1 MDSNSPLM
9 KIWDVLP
16 PADSTRVIAALR
28 QDAVLWSAL
37 IQGGLLQKA
46 VDLPLAAAE
55 YWTPARLGLLS
66 ADLLALLDGL
76 TTSLQT
82 ELPVPVQQEA
92 LHCCDMLLTAGQFP
106 SDRSDLEGALF
117 CALAL
122 RDRYRLTRS
131 WSDVFREP
139 SEQAASLGP
148 AVQARWRA
156 VLACLPGLVPEPLS
170 LLHAAA
176 ALPEPTG
183 CDWACHS
190 ILSMPITAEERME
203 TLIALLRERTGAQQ
217 IRWCRHLRAAG
228 HASLAQNLAAALASD
243 SGEIDEQFLQ
253 DAADDVEGLSLHM
266 TDLFQRAALQQL
278 AGDENTACAL
288 LERAQHHLLRAY
300 AGMQVQI
307 AGLSSDAPAWPELS
321 ARELIRQAADN
332 PLVAQNLLL
341 GAGSR
346 AVGAHNLESLLPE
359 EDQPALGLLYR
370 AQIAANAGDV
380 DAAQALARQSVPL
393 LLKECGS
400 KSLPYAGA
408 AFAWD
413 SAGALQIL
421 QALGLQPEACQ
432 VAEAVLSRRPA
443 DSKLIR
449 QAVKLYH
456 SGGDP
461 ARALEWA
468 RLGVILTPDDLASR
482 RTYAGL
488 CEAVA
493 AWDDGLC
500 GWEAVLSLQENPP
513 AADLL
518 GLARCAYHCG
528 QFDRSLHVC
537 HEVLAQDPDDGLAE
551 ALLGEIALRN
561 GQREE
566 AVRHLSR
573 ATLLAPDEPRPWL
586 SLASIYR
593 AGGDR
598 QRDLETLH
606 AAVLAVPESGELHF
620 ALAKSCLDMGMPTE
634 ALPHLQEA
642 ARLTP
647 AVPEVAWKLG
657 KTLSQL
663 GHARQARR
671 VLEAAR
677 AHWPAHPQVALA
689 DAESLME
696 AGDLESAIAPLEVA
710 VNSEAAEIKWFLLY
724 AEALIG
730 YTPERMVDAS
740 AADPQRLE
748 RATKALQTVL
758 EASPQ
763 DFEAG
768 VLLAETLHVQGK
780 SQEAFAIYTGLVD
793 EPRAGLPEW
802 RWRVQAGF
810 GQVALVNDQIETAV
824 AALREATQAQ
834 PENIALHQLLTLAY
848 RGADLAEEAA
858 QAARQT
864 LQLDSQDLDN
874 LTWYIDTM
882 KALGKVSDTIDALQ
896 AVTQLAPERAG
907 FWNLLAQ
914 VQAEKGNPSAARAAL
929 ESLLKLENLVASDF
943 QHAAASYTLLGDS
956 ASALACLDKA
966 VMAAQ
971 PASAALLFEVAA
983 LRQQLQQ
990 PEAALEA
997 VQAAAAQE
1005 PESLALHVFQADL
1018 LAELNQLQSALDTL
1032 ERALRLLECQ
1042 PESAGEADDLPQ
1054 GSLSDAWWNS
1064 LRDPAAIYTRF
1075 ALLLR
1080 AAGSLSAALNHAE
1093 KALELNPDSLPLRF
1107 LSAELARGMLNHTK
1121 AERFTDLS
1129 DLAMPDGE
1137 EENPWLHAITV
1148 LRAEM
1153 TLDRGL
1159 DTEAQHMGMALVP
1172 AQENTRSLALQA
1184 RLQNRAGDW
1193 SEANNAYAAALRCVK
1208 NRSAGS
1214 LRDIE
1219 WEDLFTGG
1227 SRLALAEAAL
1237 DLEYWAEALKEME
1250 AYTAEHPQ
1258 EALAHL
1264 RRARALVLCAERQH
1278 LCAALRST
1286 THAPGADALS
1296 GAAFERFERAIQA
1309 AARLANTV
1317 EVSTWQARGR
1327 AAFQPGLQHA
1337 PAVAKLP
1344 NPGEHAPALMA
1355 VLRLANNAEN
1365 AIRIMPHY
1373 PQSPALQLELALCY
1387 HGRDA
1392 LKGLQAARS
1401 AAEAEPDRPLYHA
1414 ARALLAQ
1421 AAGEEREAL
1430 LAIQTALTQWPD
1442 EPQWQAWA
1450 AELCRQTGDE
1460 RGAVAHYEQCLS
1472 LDPANIDTALALG
1485 WLYMSNGQAGAA
1497 VTMLERACLATPD
1510 HVDALLLLAQARRM
1524 TGDLTGALDNAQA
1537 AARLAPDLVAP
1548 KLMCGEIAL
1557 QAGKP
1562 AVALE
1567 HARAALLL
1575 NPIDPDAVLFL
1586 SRVFVQTGA
1595 LSDGLAVLEKALPT
1609 LGNVQPVLLERA
1621 NLIHRL
1627 YGPQVALGVF
1637 MELGQMFPQ
1646 DAQILSLL
1654 AQTQAD
1660 CGDVKG
1666 AERSAFAAYHI
1677 NPNLPQLNVLL
1688 GRLQRAAGQL
1698 DQAIHFFSEAI
1709 RQSPADVEPYL
1720 DLGEAYLD
1728 RREHLQ
1734 ALHTYQQAIKI
1745 APRDF
1750 RPFYQAANVLRDSK
1764 DYIGAEAMLRR
1775 AAELA
1780 PGDLNIRRQLGAVIA
1795 LNLVH
1800 NSQEANAAL

>member
-1 MDSNSPLM
+1 MDSNSQLM
-9 KIWDVLP
+9 KIWDVLL
-16 PADSTRVIAALR
+16 PADATRVVAALR
-28 QDAVLWSAL
+28 QDGIVWSAL
-37 IQGGLLQKA
+37 TRDGLLQKA
-46 VDLPLAAAE
+46 AELPLAAAE
-55 YWTPARLGLLS
+55 CWTPARLALLS
-66 ADLLALLDGL
+66 AGLLDL
-76 TTSLQT
+76 ADALVASLQT
-82 ELPVPVQQEA
+82 ELPAQVQQEA
-92 LHCCDMLLTAGQFP
+92 LHSCDMLLTAGQFP
-106 SDRSDLEGALF
+106 GGRSEFEGAMF

-131 WSDVFREP
+131 WSDVLRDP
-139 SEQAASLGP
+139 SAQAGAAGP

-156 VLACLPGLVPEPLS
+156 VLACLPGLVPDPLS

-183 CDWACHS
+183 CDWVCHCVVNS
-190 ILSMPITAEERME
+190 PVVEDDRLE
-203 TLIALLRERTGAQQ
+203 TLLALLRERTAAQQ

-228 HASLAQNLAAALASD
+228 HAAMAQSLAAALAGD
-243 SGEIDEQFLQ
+243 AGEINEETPLDLAG
-253 DAADDVEGLSLHM
+253 DAERLAQHM
-266 TDLFQRAALQQL
+266 TTHSHRAALLQL
-278 AGDENTACAL
+278 AGDDDTAREL
-288 LERAQHHLLRAY
+288 LERAQRSLLHAY
-300 AGMQVQI
+300 AGIQVQI
-307 AGLSSDAPAWPELS
+307 AGLSAGEPVWSDLS
-321 ARELIRQAADN
+321 TRELVRQAAGT

-346 AVGAHNLESLLPE
+346 ASGATNLAGLLPE
-359 EDQPALGLLYR
+359 QDQPALSLLYR
-370 AQIAANAGDV
+370 AQVSAATGDL
-380 DAAQALARQSVPL
+380 DAAQELARQSVPL
-393 LLKECGS
+393 LLKDCGA

-408 AFAWD
+408 AFAWNP
-413 SAGALQIL
+413 AAVLQKL
-421 QALGLQPEACQ
+421 EALGLVTEACQ
-432 VAEAVLSRRPA
+432 VAEAALARRPA
-443 DSKLIR
+443 DQALIR
-449 QAVKLYH
+449 QSVMLYQTTGE
-456 SGGDP
+456 SAP
-461 ARALEWA
+461 ALEWA
-468 RLGVILTPDDLASR
+468 RLGVVLSPDDLAAR
-482 RTYAGL
+482 RTYATL
-488 CEAVA
+488 CEAVSS
-493 AWDDGLC
+493 WENGLR
-500 GWEAVLSLQENPP
+500 GWEAVLSMQENPP
-513 AADLL
+513 AADQL

-528 QFDRSLHVC
+528 LFDRSLQIC
-537 HEVLAQDPDDGLAE
+537 RAVLEQDADNGLAE
-551 ALLGEIALRN
+551 ALLGEIALR
-561 GQREE
+561 GGRRDE

-573 ATLLAPDEPRPWL
+573 ATLLAPEEPRPWL
-586 SLASIYR
+586 SLAGIYR
-593 AGGDR
+593 AGGDT
-598 QRDLETLH
+598 QREMETLH
-606 AAVLAVPESGELHF
+606 AAVLAVPESGDLHF
-620 ALAKSCLDMGMPTE
+620 ALAKTCLEMDMPSE

-642 ARLTP
+642 ARLIP
-647 AVPEVAWKLG
+647 NVPEVAWKLG

-663 GHARQARR
+663 GHGRQARR

-689 DAESLME
+689 DAETLME
-696 AGDLESAIAPLEVA
+696 AGDLEAAILPLEVA
-710 VNSEAAEIKWFLLY
+710 VNSEAPESGWFLLY
-724 AEALIG
+724 AKALLG
-730 YTPERMVDAS
+730 FTPERMVEVSTVDTARLQQ
-740 AADPQRLE
+740 AAQ
-748 RATKALQTVL
+748 ALQTVL

-763 DFEAG
+763 HFEAG
-768 VLLAETLHVQGK
+768 VLLAETLQAQGRTHE
-780 SQEAFAIYTGLVD
+780 SFTLYTALVED
-793 EPRAGLPEW
+793 PRAGLPEW

-810 GQVALVNDQIETAV
+810 GQVALANGQVDTAV

-834 PENIALHQLLTLAY
+834 PENIALQQMLTLAY

-858 QAARQT
+858 QSARQT
-864 LQLDSQDLDN
+864 LQLDSQNLNN
-874 LTWYIDTM
+874 LTWYVETM
-882 KALGKVSDTIDALQ
+882 KALGKVSETIDALQ

-907 FWNLLAQ
+907 FWNVLAQ
-914 VQAEKGNPSAARAAL
+914 VQAEKGNLAAARVAL
-929 ESLLKLENLVASDF
+929 QSLLKLENLAAADF
-943 QHAAASYTLLGDS
+943 QHAAATFTLLGDS
-956 ASALACLDKA
+956 PAALACLNQA
-966 VMAAQ
+966 IEAAQ
-971 PASAALLFEVAA
+971 PAPAALLFEVAA
-983 LRQQLQQ
+983 LRQQLLQ

-997 VQAAAAQE
+997 VQAAAAQQ

-1018 LAELNQLQSALDTL
+1018 LAELNQLQPALDCL
-1032 ERALRLLECQ
+1032 ERALRLLESQ
-1042 PESAGEADDLPQ
+1042 ADAAGGDEDLRQGNLPE
-1054 GSLSDAWWNS
+1054 AWWRS
-1064 LRDPAAIYTRF
+1064 LRDPASIYTRF

-1080 AAGSLSAALNHAE
+1080 AAGALGAALNRAE
-1093 KALELNPDSLPLRF
+1093 KALERCPASLPLRC
-1107 LSAELARGMLNHTK
+1107 LAAELARGLLNTTK
-1121 AERFTDLS
+1121 AEEFADLS
-1129 DLAMPDGE
+1129 DLPLSEGE
-1137 EENPWLHAITV
+1137 EEDPWLHAISV

-1153 TLDRGL
+1153 ALDRGAEA
-1159 DTEAQHMGMALVP
+1159 EAQRLGMALSP
-1172 AQENTRSLALQA
+1172 APENTRSLALQA
-1184 RLQNRAGDW
+1184 RLLNRAGNW

-1208 NRSAGS
+1208 PRAAGS
-1214 LRDIE
+1214 LRQIE
-1219 WEDLFTGG
+1219 WEDIFAGG

-1237 DLEYWAEALKEME
+1237 DLEYWGEALKEME

-1258 EALAHL
+1258 EVLAHL

-1278 LCAALRST
+1278 QCAALRST

-1296 GAAFERFERAIQA
+1296 GPAFERFERAIQA

-1344 NPGEHAPALMA
+1344 NPREHAPALMA

-1387 HGRDA
+1387 HGRDP

-1401 AAEAEPDRPLYHA
+1401 AAEAGPDRPLYHA

-1430 LAIQTALTQWPD
+1430 VAIQTALTQWPD

-1472 LDPANIDTALALG
+1472 LDPANIQTALALG
-1485 WLYMSNGQAGAA
+1485 RLYLSNGQAGSA
-1497 VTMLERACLATPD
+1497 VTMLERACLAAPD
-1510 HVDALLLLAQARRM
+1510 NVDALLLLAQARRIA
-1524 TGDLTGALDNAQA
+1524 GDLAGALENAQSA
-1537 AARLAPDLVAP
+1537 TRLAPDLVAP

-1557 QAGKP
+1557 QLGKP
-1562 AVALE
+1562 SVALE
-1567 HARAALLL
+1567 HARAALVLD
-1575 NPIDPDAVLFL
+1575 PADPDAVLFL
-1586 SRVFVQTGA
+1586 SRVYVQNGS
-1595 LSDGLAVLEKALPT
+1595 LSDGLAVLEKALPAMS
-1609 LGNVQPVLLERA
+1609 NVQPVLLERA

-1660 CGDVKG
+1660 CGDAKG
-1666 AERSAFAAYHI
+1666 AERSAFAAYHV

-1734 ALHTYQQAIKI
+1734 ALRTYQQAIKI